1 MNTTVVPVRGRRL
14 ATRFLTMPFPLYRE
28 CPQWIPPL
36 TYSARRFMNPRH
48 NPYFRQAEIDHFL
61 AVDDAGRAVGRICAT
76 VDPDYVAR
84 FGKTGF
90 FGWLETVDD
99 PGVAGALLHQAED
112 WARERGMAALA
123 GPYSY
128 NATQEFGLLVDG
140 HATTPAVFQ
149 PHNPGYYADLLRG
162 AGYRISFRTDTYRW
176 TAPDDE
182 PVMRAAV
189 EHADAARRR
198 YRLSVRT
205 ADPARWSAELDTAY
219 RLFCASF
226 ADNHDMVPMSREMF
240 DFEAAELKPFLD
252 PRLITFV
259 EHAGEPVGFS
269 ILIADANEVL
279 AAARGRLSPG
289 FLLRFRRL
297 VRSVR
302 GAVVLMVG
310 ALPSAAGMGV
320 GRVLAGEIA
329 RVGLG
334 HAGRY
339 RTVHTTW
346 IHEHNWQSRALVRRT
361 GAVPYRRYAV
371 FEKALTG

>member
-1 MNTTVVPVRGRRL
+1 
-14 ATRFLTMPFPLYRE
+14 
-28 CPQWIPPL
+28 
-36 TYSARRFMNPRH
+36 
-48 NPYFRQAEIDHFL
+48 
-61 AVDDAGRAVGRICAT
+61 
-76 VDPDYVAR
+76 
-84 FGKTGF
+84 
-90 FGWLETVDD
+90 
-99 PGVAGALLHQAED
+99 
-112 WARERGMAALA
+112 
-123 GPYSY
+123 
-128 NATQEFGLLVDG
+128 
-140 HATTPAVFQ
+140 
-149 PHNPGYYADLLRG
+149 
-162 AGYRISFRTDTYRW
+162 
-176 TAPDDE
+176 
-182 PVMRAAV
+182 MRAAV